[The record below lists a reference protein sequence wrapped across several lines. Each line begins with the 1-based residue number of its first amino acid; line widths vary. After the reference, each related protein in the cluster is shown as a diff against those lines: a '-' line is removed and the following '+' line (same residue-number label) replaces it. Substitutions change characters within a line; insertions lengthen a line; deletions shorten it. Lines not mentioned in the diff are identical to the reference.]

1 MNKVLGETNDKDQ
14 LNVIKSDGIMISSQ
28 SKMMIKVIPIE
39 RIRRGVITDE
49 TMKDLLQTITKERIE
64 A

>member
-1 MNKVLGETNDKDQ
+1 MNKALGETNDNDQ